1 MAGTLVVQAPVAAYA
16 GENGEATVME
26 AAEVAAK
33 VVTANNVET
42 SYASV
47 SEAVKAMTDGATLY
61 LEEIWVP
68 TTQRW
73 KLNTNGYA
81 YSGYIFTETEAGIE
95 VLNGSV
101 LEDGF
106 ICSKKVRFL
115 DIEND
120 ICHYR
125 I

>member
-1 MAGTLVVQAPVAAYA
+1 MVQAPVVAYA

-33 VVTANNVET
+33 VVTADNVET